1 MNILYDRE
9 LAGIYPLL
17 EVDDMVRF
25 QKPDWKCVFTYVQ
38 SFYRRFRDGRSP
50 PPRSATAPGTPETP
64 GGGPVKLSEVA
75 LAVAE
80 CQAAEQRGKQIADQV
95 TAAKPRPSPGA
106 SKDAEK
112 IEKQK
117 SVEKAVG
124 SENPIEIKKESRAET
139 VPENMED
146 ITEAKIVESDI
157 KVEGKA
163 STEEENQ
170 SEELRLQPTQ
180 VAEVKDDSADKS
192 PEADAVHTQV
202 ATITLKPSPSKLGPT
217 VRGNS
222 VKFSRSKSVN
232 TDHPGVEETDKERKF
247 SFNHPMPTASPPA
260 LQL

>member
-1 MNILYDRE
+1 
-9 LAGIYPLL
+9 
-17 EVDDMVRF
+17 MVRF

-50 PPRSATAPGTPETP
+50 PPRSAAAPGTPETP

-95 TAAKPRPSPGA
+95 TAAKPRPSPA
-106 SKDAEK
+106 ANKDAEK
-112 IEKQK
+112 IEKQR
-117 SVEKAVG
+117 SVEKVVKA
-124 SENPIEIKKESRAET
+124 EDDAETKKESTAET
-139 VPENMED
+139 VSESMKD

-163 STEEENQ
+163 TTEESE

-192 PEADAVHTQV
+192 QEADAVHTQV

-232 TDHPGVEETDKERKF
+232 TDHPAVEETDKERKF